1 MGNVNAS
8 SAAVA
13 MIAAMVT
20 PALLI
25 LGSASLI
32 ATVMARMARIVD
44 RARVLVG
51 VVNEGTFERL
61 GVQRTEVAVWLKRH
75 AKRARYAELTLLL
88 LYSAVAIFV
97 VTCLSIPIDDVTDH
111 ALRLAPVAIA
121 IFGMLFLLVGGA
133 LMVAESKLSGD
144 QIAEEIDA
152 ALDRLEGKAS

>member
-25 LGSASLI
+25 MGAASLI

-44 RARVLVG
+44 RARVIVG
-51 VVNEGTFERL
+51 AVNEGSLEKL
-61 GVQRTEVAVWLKRH
+61 GVPRSEIAIWLNRH
-75 AKRARYAELTLLL
+75 AKRARYAEFTLLL
-88 LYSAVAIFV
+88 FYSAVAIFV

-111 ALRLAPVAIA
+111 ALRLAPVALA
-121 IFGMLFLLVGGA
+121 ILGMLFLLVGGA
-133 LMVAESKLSGD
+133 LMVAESKMSGD
-144 QIAEEIDA
+144 QIAEEISA
-152 ALDRLEGKAS
+152 ALDRLEANAS

>member
-44 RARVLVG
+44 RARVLIG
-51 VVNEGTFERL
+51 AVNEGSIEKL
-61 GVQRTEVAVWLKRH
+61 GVPRSEIAVWLKRH
-75 AKRARYAELTLLL
+75 ARRAQYAEFTLHL

-97 VTCLSIPIDDVTDH
+97 VTCLSIPIDEVTDH
-111 ALRLAPVAIA
+111 ALRLAPVALA

-133 LMVAESKLSGD
+133 LMVAESKMSGD
-144 QIAEEIDA
+144 PIAEEISA
-152 ALDRLEGKAS
+152 ALDRLEGKTS

>member
-25 LGSASLI
+25 MGAASLI

-44 RARVLVG
+44 RARVIVG
-51 VVNEGTFERL
+51 AVNEGSLEKL
-61 GVQRTEVAVWLKRH
+61 GVPRSEIAIWLNRH
-75 AKRARYAELTLLL
+75 AKRARYAEFTLLL
-88 LYSAVAIFV
+88 FYSAVAIFV

-111 ALRLAPVAIA
+111 ALRLAPVALA
-121 IFGMLFLLVGGA
+121 ILGMLFLLVGGA
-133 LMVAESKLSGD
+133 LMVAESKMSGD
-144 QIAEEIDA
+144 QIAEEISA
-152 ALDRLEGKAS
+152 ALNRLEANAS